1 MSPQEVEAAFRPR
14 GRSNTNSFAGFTWRR
29 RPDPPPIPLPAAP
42 EPALT
47 VDELI
52 AALTPPAVPS
62 LATARALSAALA
74 DPSTVDLFSLT
85 PILAALCTA
94 DAPASLRAAGYDI
107 LTAFLERTPAPA
119 LRASDRIALFSL
131 FPACGQNAWH
141 PDVWEARFRAFTA
154 FTRGGAEIA
163 GIEPQLLEMLQT
175 WIDAAFASL
184 LAPTSASASTRDL
197 VIISSAERAER
208 ERSVDM
214 LGSFLTVTT
223 SRLET
228 LARLSESTIG
238 SVLAFFGD
246 MVERALALPSDTPSL
261 SAYPTPD
268 IFQGPHSSIPSTPTR
283 ATQTHRRHHSSTS
296 IPLSSPVPPSPLG
309 PAPRRPA
316 DIAVALYLDHLD
328 AQVRYL
334 SPIHLKTIIPMLF
347 RCLASYAS
355 QLPRISLNSSDQFDT
370 QFPLERHI
378 VEVLDPIL
386 NGPYTASCFII
397 LRQHLLPRTGA
408 GLTSWRVG
416 VQTAMGACRTLRI
429 YVRRALCTRL
439 ARSYISR
446 MSADSYTHSGAPGG
460 ISLEQ
465 NLMERAWTKDEFTRG
480 DLGKVGRMLRRA
492 AEAWVSVQPDA
503 DGGSDAERED
513 VLLEIAGALRDIFQE
528 YDERVDSSDVE
539 VGEDETNV
547 VGETLLVLARYIT
560 PLRSVDAVAPSFFV
574 RGADFVC
581 QKCRRGI
588 IHRAARASERCPNA
602 LP

>member
-14 GRSNTNSFAGFTWRR
+14 GRSNTNSFPNFPWRR
-29 RPDPPPIPLPAAP
+29 RNDPPSTPLPTAP
-42 EPALT
+42 EPALS
-47 VDELI
+47 VEEMI

-74 DPSTVDLFSLT
+74 NPSSIQLFSLA
-85 PILAALCTA
+85 PILASLCTA

-107 LTAFLERTPAPA
+107 LTAFLERIPAPV

-131 FPACGQNAWH
+131 FPVRGQNAWH

-175 WIDAAFASL
+175 WIDAAFNGL
-184 LAPTSASASTRDL
+184 LAAGGSAGG
-197 VIISSAERAER
+197 VIITAISAAERAER

-214 LGSFLTVTT
+214 LGPFLTVTT

-228 LARLSESTIG
+228 LARLSEPTIG
-238 SVLAFFGD
+238 SVLDFFGGL
-246 MVERALALPSDTPSL
+246 VERALALPSDPLPL
-261 SAYPTPD
+261 SAYASPDIHQGSHPPTP
-268 IFQGPHSSIPSTPTR
+268 TTR
-283 ATQTHRRHHSSTS
+283 TAQTHRRHHSSTS
-296 IPLSSPVPPSPLG
+296 LPLASPVPPSPLG

-316 DIAVALYLDHLD
+316 DIAVGLYLDHLD
-328 AQVRYL
+328 AQARYL

-355 QLPRISLNSSDQFDT
+355 QLPRLSLSSSDQFDT

-378 VEVLDPIL
+378 VQVLDPIL

-397 LRQHLLPRTGA
+397 LRQHLQPRTGA
-408 GLTSWRVG
+408 GLAAWRVG
-416 VQTAMGACRTLRI
+416 VQTATGACRTLRI

-446 MSADSYTHSGAPGG
+446 MSADSYTHSGALGH

-465 NLMERAWTKDEFTRG
+465 GLMERAWAKDEFTRG
-480 DLGKVGRMLRRA
+480 DLGKVGRMLRKA
-492 AEAWVSVQPDA
+492 AEAWVSVQPEA

-528 YDERVDSSDVE
+528 YDERADSFDVE

-560 PLRSVDAVAPSFFV
+560 PLRSVQFPSPSFYSMLISV
-574 RGADFVC
+574 LLE
-581 QKCRRGI
+581 I
-588 IHRAARASERCPNA
+588 
-602 LP
+602 

>member
-1 MSPQEVEAAFRPR
+1 MLKGHKSSTSASSTLHGMSPQEVDPPFRPR
-14 GRSNTNSFAGFTWRR
+14 GRSNTNSFPNFSWRR
-29 RPDPPPIPLPAAP
+29 GRNDPPPLPLPAAP
-42 EPALT
+42 EPPLS
-47 VDELI
+47 VEELI

-62 LATARALSAALA
+62 LVTARALSATLA
-74 DPSTVDLFSLT
+74 TSSTVQLFSLT
-85 PILAALCTA
+85 PILASLCTA
-94 DAPASLRAAGYDI
+94 DAPTSLRTAGYDI
-107 LTAFLERTPAPA
+107 LTAFLERTPPPV

-131 FPACGQNAWH
+131 FTAHGKNAWH

-175 WIDAAFASL
+175 WIDAAFTGL
-184 LAPTSASASTRDL
+184 LAAAAAHARDL
-197 VIISSAERAER
+197 VISSTERAER

-228 LARLSESTIG
+228 LARLSETTIA
-238 SVLAFFGD
+238 SVLTFFGGL
-246 MVERALALPSDTPSL
+246 VERALALPSDPPPL
-261 SAYPTPD
+261 SAFASPD
-268 IFQGPHSSIPSTPTR
+268 IFQGSHSSIPPTPTR
-283 ATQTHRRHHSSTS
+283 TAQTHRRHHSSTS
-296 IPLSSPVPPSPLG
+296 LPLASPVPPSPLG

-328 AQVRYL
+328 AQARYL
-334 SPIHLKTIIPMLF
+334 SPMHLKTIIPVLF

-355 QLPRISLNSSDQFDT
+355 QLPRLSLTSSDQFDP

-378 VEVLDPIL
+378 LEVLDPIL

-408 GLTSWRVG
+408 GLVAWRVG
-416 VQTAMGACRTLRI
+416 VQTATGACRTLRV

-446 MSADSYTHSGAPGG
+446 MSSESYTQSGAPGG
-460 ISLEQ
+460 INLEQ
-465 NLMERAWTKDEFTRG
+465 GLIERAWAKDEFTRG
-480 DLGKVGRMLRRA
+480 DLGKVGRMLRKA
-492 AEAWVSVQPDA
+492 ADAWVSVQPEA
-503 DGGSDAERED
+503 EGGSDAEREE

-528 YDERVDSSDVE
+528 YDERADSSDVE

-547 VGETLLVLARYIT
+547 VGETLLALARYIN
-560 PLRSVDAVAPSFFV
+560 PLRSVRLSLTPPSFV
-574 RGADFVC
+574 RCG
-581 QKCRRGI
+581 
-588 IHRAARASERCPNA
+588 
-602 LP
+602 

>member
-14 GRSNTNSFAGFTWRR
+14 GRSNTNSFPNFPWRR
-29 RPDPPPIPLPAAP
+29 RNDPPPIPHPTAPGPAP
-42 EPALT
+42 SIE
-47 VDELI
+47 EMI

-62 LATARALSAALA
+62 LATARALSTALA
-74 DPSTVDLFSLT
+74 NPSSIQLFSLA
-85 PILAALCTA
+85 PILASLCTA

-107 LTAFLERTPAPA
+107 LAAFLERTPAPV
-119 LRASDRIALFSL
+119 LRASDRLALFSL
-131 FPACGQNAWH
+131 FPVRGQNAWH

-154 FTRGGAEIA
+154 FTKGGAEIA

-175 WIDAAFASL
+175 WIDAAFNGL
-184 LAPTSASASTRDL
+184 LAPTRDL
-197 VIISSAERAER
+197 IIVTSSTSSSSSSAAAERVER

-228 LARLSESTIG
+228 LARLSEPTIG
-238 SVLAFFGD
+238 SVLDFFGGL
-246 MVERALALPSDTPSL
+246 VERSLALPGDPLPL
-261 SAYPTPD
+261 SAYASPD
-268 IFQGPHSSIPSTPTR
+268 MHSSSYSYSSIPPTPTTR

-296 IPLSSPVPPSPLG
+296 LPLALPVPPSPLG

-316 DIAVALYLDHLD
+316 DIAVGLYLDHLD
-328 AQVRYL
+328 AQARYL
-334 SPIHLKTIIPMLF
+334 SPIHLKTIIPTLF

-355 QLPRISLNSSDQFDT
+355 QLPRLSLSSCDQFDT

-378 VEVLDPIL
+378 VQVLDPIL

-397 LRQHLLPRTGA
+397 LRQHLLPCTGG
-408 GLTSWRVG
+408 GLAAWRVG
-416 VQTAMGACRTLRI
+416 VQTATGACRTLRI

-446 MSADSYTHSGAPGG
+446 MNADSYTHSGVSGH

-465 NLMERAWTKDEFTRG
+465 GLMERAWAKDEFTRG
-480 DLGKVGRMLRRA
+480 DLGKVGRMLRKA
-492 AEAWVSVQPDA
+492 AEAWVSVQPEA

-528 YDERVDSSDVE
+528 YDERADSSDVE

-547 VGETLLVLARYIT
+547 VGETLLVLARYIKS
-560 PLRSVDAVAPSFFV
+560 LRSVRPSHPPAPLFIQ
-574 RGADFVC
+574 C
-581 QKCRRGI
+581 
-588 IHRAARASERCPNA
+588 
-602 LP
+602 

>member
-1 MSPQEVEAAFRPR
+1 MSPQEVEAPFRPR
-14 GRSNTNSFAGFTWRR
+14 GRSNTNSFANFTWRR
-29 RPDPPPIPLPAAP
+29 IRPDPPPIPLPAAP

-47 VDELI
+47 VEELI

-74 DPSTVDLFSLT
+74 DPSTVHLFSLT

-131 FPACGQNAWH
+131 FSVCGQNAWH

-184 LAPTSASASTRDL
+184 LASTSASASTRDL

-228 LARLSESTIG
+228 LARLSEPTIG
-238 SVLAFFGD
+238 SVLTFFGD
-246 MVERALALPSDTPSL
+246 LVERALALPSDTPSL
-261 SAYPTPD
+261 SAYATPD
-268 IFQGPHSSIPSTPTR
+268 IFQGSHSSIPSTPTR
-283 ATQTHRRHHSSTS
+283 TTQTHRRHHSSTS

-416 VQTAMGACRTLRI
+416 VQTATGACRTLRI

-465 NLMERAWTKDEFTRG
+465 GLMERAWAKDEFTRG

-528 YDERVDSSDVE
+528 YD
-539 VGEDETNV
+539 
-547 VGETLLVLARYIT
+547 
-560 PLRSVDAVAPSFFV
+560 
-574 RGADFVC
+574 
-581 QKCRRGI
+581 
-588 IHRAARASERCPNA
+588 
-602 LP
+602 